1 VPGGIAVERR
11 PLVATAAVVTAEDV
25 ALELVATKMALQ
37 QIIWNVSGTT
47 SEPDGFDEWVHHS
60 PVPLPRIPDLTAGS
74 QSEEDFAARL
84 IARADAIEVEMME
97 AAGNWL
103 LGIVRDRRD
112 RRDA

>member
-1 VPGGIAVERR
+1 
-11 PLVATAAVVTAEDV
+11 VATTVDVTAEDV

-47 SEPDGFDEWVHHS
+47 SEPDGFAEWVQRS
-60 PVPLPRIPDLTAGS
+60 PVPLDDIVKIA
-74 QSEEDFAARL
+74 
-84 IARADAIEVEMME
+84 ARADVIEVEMME

-112 RRDA
+112 A